1 MMAGIGNDNGMHLN
15 SRVQLSKNHPLL
27 KLLEPLDTK
36 MINLAKRNINLLPIG
51 PDNYLWLIISGW
63 LMGLRGNSEGD
74 MKGTGLNGP
83 GDILGLT
90 GFSGVTKDVPFYALT
105 DAVILRVSTK
115 DFTKLMEEDP
125 KLSKFMV
132 SYLSERYMMLLEELE
147 KSTLL
152 PLAERI
158 ENFKHQVE
166 SIPDINV
173 PKSVIAF
180 AVGAHPVSVS
190 RLLKK

>member
-1 MMAGIGNDNGMHLN
+1 MAGISNDSGMHLN

-27 KLLEPLDTK
+27 KLLEPLNTK

-90 GFSGVTKDVPFYALT
+90 SFSGVTKDVPFYALT
-105 DAVILRVSTK
+105 EANILRVSTK

-132 SYLSERYMMLLEELE
+132 GYLSERYTMLLEELE

-190 RLLKK
+190 RLLNK